1 MVTREYLAAMWS
13 ALGGP
18 AEVIERV
25 DFADAGDLPSIFAV
39 SDFATAAVAAA
50 GAAAAELMG
59 SRSGELPAVSV
70 SRRLSSLWYGW
81 SIRPDGWTLPAPWD
95 PASGDYATADGWIRL
110 HTNAPHHR
118 EAALRVLGVP
128 ADKAQVA
135 KAVSGW
141 KADELESAVVQSG
154 GCAATMRSLEAWTQH
169 PQGRSVAAAPLL
181 AVEPSDD
188 IHDLPWSPTPDRPLK
203 GLRILD
209 LTRVVAG
216 PVATRFLAG
225 LGADVLRIDSPTWDE
240 PGVVPD
246 VTLGKRCSRLDLR
259 SDQTQLRKLLS
270 QAHVLVHGYRADALE
285 NLGLGSDE
293 RRRIRP
299 GLVDVCLN
307 AYGWSGPWRNRRGFD
322 SLVQM
327 SAGIADAGMRELKKE
342 RPTPLPVQALDHA
355 TGYLMAAAV
364 LRGLA
369 GNKGFRARTSLA
381 GAAQLLVSRRPV
393 GPGATI
399 ITATTDEDWSREV
412 ELTEFG
418 PAHRLRSPVRIGE
431 AVLHWDRPAV
441 SLGSSPP
448 EFT

>member
-1 MVTREYLAAMWS
+1 MATGKFLSAMWS

-18 AEVIERV
+18 AEVIEKV
-25 DFADAGDLPSIFAV
+25 DFAGAGDLPSIFAV
-39 SDFATAAVAAA
+39 SDFAAAAA
-50 GAAAAELMG
+50 GAAGAAVAELIG
-59 SRSGELPAVSV
+59 SRFGELPAASV
-70 SRRLSSLWYGW
+70 NRRLSSLWYGW
-81 SIRPDGWTLPAPWD
+81 SIRPDGWTMPAPWD

-141 KADELESAVVQSG
+141 NADELEGAVVQSG
-154 GCAATMRSLEAWTQH
+154 GCAATMRSLEAWGQH
-169 PQGRSVAAAPLL
+169 TQGRTVAAAPLL
-181 AVEPSDD
+181 SIESSDD
-188 IHDLPWSPTPDRPLK
+188 VCDLSWAPTPARPLK

-209 LTRVVAG
+209 LTRVLAG

-246 VTLGKRCSRLDLR
+246 VTLGKRCARLDLR

-270 QAHVLVHGYRADALE
+270 QAHVLVHGFRANALE

-364 LRGLA
+364 LRGLSTQR
-369 GNKGFRARTSLA
+369 GFQARASLA
-381 GAAQLLVSRRPV
+381 GTAQLLVSRRPT
-393 GPGATI
+393 GRPANL
-399 ITATTDEDWSREV
+399 ITATTDTDWSDEV

-418 PAHRLRSPVRIGE
+418 PAHRLRSPVQIGE